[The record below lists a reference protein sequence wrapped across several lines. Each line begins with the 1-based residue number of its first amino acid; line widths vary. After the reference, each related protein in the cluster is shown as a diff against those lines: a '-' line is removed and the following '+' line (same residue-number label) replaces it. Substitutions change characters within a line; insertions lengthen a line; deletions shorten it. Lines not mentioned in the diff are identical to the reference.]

1 MPEAF
6 EQDYTLQ
13 QLQQVTQAINNGQFV
28 QVRRILAETPPCDTA
43 LLLESSPNKIRKQL
57 WQLVDPDIQG
67 DVLEEL
73 SEDVRIGIIHQ
84 MDPELIAAATEDMD
98 DDDLGEVLRSL
109 PENVYQDVVG
119 AMDAQ
124 DRERATHALSY
135 QEGSAGALMSTDTVT
150 IRPDV
155 TLDVVLRYLRLR
167 GELPDGTDD
176 LYVVDKK
183 NQFIG
188 ALPVATLLTNSPD
201 KIVLELMD
209 DEKETIPV
217 SMDESEVAQ
226 LFERHNWISA
236 AVVDDNNLQLL
247 GRITIDDIVD
257 VIREDAEHSMLSMA
271 GLDDEEDTFAPV
283 LKSSQR
289 RSIWLGINLLT
300 ALLAAFVASFFESTL
315 DILPILAVLNG
326 IVPSLGGV
334 AGSQTLTL
342 VIRGIALGHINNTNQ
357 KFLLGKELAIGAL
370 NGILWSL
377 LIAGVVALWQWDF
390 VLGAVIAF
398 AMFMNLL
405 AAGIAGASIPIILKR
420 MNIDPALAGSVV
432 LTTITDIVGIF
443 AFLGTATLFLT

>member
-28 QVRRILAETPPCDTA
+28 QVRRTLAETHPCDTA
-43 LLLESSPNKIRKQL
+43 LLLESSPHKIRKQL

-67 DVLEEL
+67 EVLEEL

-84 MDPELIAAATEDMD
+84 MEPKLIAAATEDMD

-109 PENVYQDVVG
+109 PEEIYQDVVS

-124 DRERATHALSY
+124 DRARVTQALSY
-135 QEGSAGALMSTDTVT
+135 KEGSAGALMSSDTVT

-167 GELPDGTDD
+167 GDLPDGTDD
-176 LYVVDKK
+176 LYVVDKD

-188 ALPVATLLTNSPD
+188 ALPVATLLTNSPN
-201 KIVLELMD
+201 KIVSELMD

-217 SMDESEVAQ
+217 TMDESEVAQ

-236 AVVDDNNLQLL
+236 AVVDDNLRLL

-326 IVPSLGGV
+326 IVPSMGGV

-370 NGILWSL
+370 NGMLWSL

-390 VLGAVIAF
+390 TLGAVIAF

-405 AAGIAGASIPIILKR
+405 AAGIAGASIPIMLKR

-432 LTTITDIVGIF
+432 LTTVTDIVGIF

>member
-1 MPEAF
+1 MPEAL

-13 QLQQVTQAINNGQFV
+13 LLQQVTHAINNGQFV

-43 LLLESSPNKIRKQL
+43 LLLESSPHKVRRQL

-73 SEDVRIGIIHQ
+73 SEDVRIGIINQ

-109 PENVYQDVVG
+109 PEDVYQDVVG

-124 DRERATHALSY
+124 DRARATQALSY
-135 QEGSAGALMSTDTVT
+135 KERSAGALMSTDTVT

-167 GELPDGTDD
+167 SELPDGTDD
-176 LYVVDKK
+176 LYVVDKE

-201 KIVLELMD
+201 RVVAELMD

-217 SMDESEVAQ
+217 SMDESDVAQ

-236 AVVDDNNLQLL
+236 AVVDDNLQLL

-326 IVPSLGGV
+326 IVPSMGGV

-370 NGILWSL
+370 NGVLWSM
-377 LIAGVVALWQWDF
+377 LIAGVVAIWQWDF
-390 VLGAVIAF
+390 VLGGVIAF

-432 LTTITDIVGIF
+432 LTTVTDIVGIF
-443 AFLGTATLFLT
+443 AFLGTATWFLV

>member
-1 MPEAF
+1 MPEAL

-13 QLQQVTQAINNGQFV
+13 QLQQVTQALNSGQFV
-28 QVRRILAETPPCDTA
+28 QVRRILAETAPCDTA
-43 LLLESSPNKIRKQL
+43 LLLESSPHKVRRQL

-73 SEDVRIGIIHQ
+73 SEDVRLSIIVQ
-84 MDPELIAAATEDMD
+84 MEPELIAAATEDMD

-109 PENVYQDVVG
+109 PETVYQDVVG

-124 DRERATHALSY
+124 DRERATQALSY
-135 QEGSAGALMSTDTVT
+135 QERSAGALMNTDTVT

-155 TLDVVLRYLRLR
+155 SLDVVLRYLRLR

-176 LYVVDKK
+176 LYVVDKD
-183 NQFIG
+183 NCFIG
-188 ALPVATLLTNSPD
+188 ALSLNSLLTNSPD
-201 KIVLELMD
+201 QLVRDLMD
-209 DEKETIPV
+209 TDKESIPITMEEK
-217 SMDESEVAQ
+217 EVAQ

-236 AVVDDNNLQLL
+236 AVVDDNAHLL

-257 VIREDAEHSMLSMA
+257 VIREDAEHSLMSMA

-283 LKSSQR
+283 FKSSKR

-315 DILPILAVLNG
+315 DILPFLAVLNG
-326 IVPSLGGV
+326 IVPSMGGV

-342 VIRGIALGHINNTNQ
+342 VIRGIALGHINQTNQ
-357 KFLLGKELAIGAL
+357 RFILGKELAIGAL
-370 NGILWSL
+370 NGVLWSI

-432 LTTITDIVGIF
+432 LTTVTDIVGIF
-443 AFLGTATLFLT
+443 AFLGTATWFLI

>member
-1 MPEAF
+1 MPEAL

-13 QLQQVTQAINNGQFV
+13 QLQQVTHAINNGQFV

-43 LLLESSPNKIRKQL
+43 LLLESSPHKVRTQL

-73 SEDVRIGIIHQ
+73 SEDVRIGIINQ
-84 MDPELIAAATEDMD
+84 MEPELIAAATEDMD

-109 PENVYQDVVG
+109 PEDVYQDVVG

-124 DRERATHALSY
+124 DRARATQALSY
-135 QEGSAGALMSTDTVT
+135 QERSAGALMSTDTVT

-176 LYVVDKK
+176 LYVVDKE

-201 KIVLELMD
+201 KVVSDLMD
-209 DEKETIPV
+209 EEKETIPV
-217 SMDESEVAQ
+217 SMDESDVAQ

-236 AVVDDNNLQLL
+236 AVVDDNLQLL

-326 IVPSLGGV
+326 IVPSMGGV

-370 NGILWSL
+370 NGVLWSI
-377 LIAGVVALWQWDF
+377 LIAGVVAIWQWDF
-390 VLGAVIAF
+390 VLGGVIAF

-432 LTTITDIVGIF
+432 LTTVTDIVGIF
-443 AFLGTATLFLT
+443 AFLGTATWFLV

>member
-109 PENVYQDVVG
+109 PDDVYQDVVG

-124 DRERATHALSY
+124 DRERATQALSY

-176 LYVVDKK
+176 LYVVDKE

-201 KIVLELMD
+201 KVVSELMD

-326 IVPSLGGV
+326 IVPSMGGV

-432 LTTITDIVGIF
+432 LTTVTDIVGIF

>member
-1 MPEAF
+1 MPEAL

-13 QLQQVTQAINNGQFV
+13 QLQQVTQALNSGQFV
-28 QVRRILAETPPCDTA
+28 QVRRILAETAPCDTA
-43 LLLESSPNKIRKQL
+43 LLLESSPHKVRRQL

-73 SEDVRIGIIHQ
+73 SEDVRLSIIVQ
-84 MDPELIAAATEDMD
+84 MEPELIAAATEDMD

-109 PENVYQDVVG
+109 PETVYQDVVG
-119 AMDAQ
+119 AMDSQ
-124 DRERATHALSY
+124 DRERATQALSY
-135 QEGSAGALMSTDTVT
+135 QERSAGALMNTDTVT

-155 TLDVVLRYLRLR
+155 SLDVVLRYLRLR
-167 GELPDGTDD
+167 GALPDGTDD
-176 LYVVDKK
+176 LYVVDKD
-183 NQFIG
+183 NCFIG
-188 ALPVATLLTNSPD
+188 ALSLNSLLTNSPD
-201 KIVLELMD
+201 KLVSELMD
-209 DEKETIPV
+209 TDKESIPIT
-217 SMDESEVAQ
+217 MDETEVAQ

-236 AVVDDNNLQLL
+236 AVVDDNAHLL

-257 VIREDAEHSMLSMA
+257 VIREDAEHSLMSMA

-283 LKSSQR
+283 FKSSKK

-315 DILPILAVLNG
+315 DILPFLAVLNG
-326 IVPSLGGV
+326 IVPSMGGV

-342 VIRGIALGHINNTNQ
+342 VIRGIALGHINQTNQ
-357 KFLLGKELAIGAL
+357 RFILGKELAIGAL
-370 NGILWSL
+370 NGILWSI

-432 LTTITDIVGIF
+432 LTTVTDIVGIF
-443 AFLGTATLFLT
+443 AFLGTATWFLV